1 MKLRLEGF
9 GDYWSAN
16 FLVRL
21 ELTRKRIF
29 YYEKLQFLM
38 TQLSEF
44 LINPRTK
51 INLKKINT
59 DYNGNLQKEQC
70 KIDLDELHLKMSKL
84 QYKLHAEKKQALLI
98 ILQAMDAGGKD
109 GTIRDVMHGFN
120 PQGCKVTSFRAPNEE
135 EIDHDFLW
143 RVHKKIPAK
152 GEIGIFNR
160 SHYGDVL
167 VVRIHNLVPKK
178 IWSKRYNHINDFE
191 KMLSEEGIKILKFY
205 LHISKKEQQKRLEQR
220 IVNPTKHWKIDEAD
234 FAERKFW
241 DKYMNAYEDVLEKC
255 STPWAPWY
263 IIPSDKKWY
272 RNLIVA
278 KIITKT
284 MEEMKLQFP
293 KSKMSIDKIQNLK
306 L

>member
-1 MKLRLEGF
+1 M
-9 GDYWSAN
+9 N
-16 FLVRL
+16 
-21 ELTRKRIF
+21 
-29 YYEKLQFLM
+29 
-38 TQLSEF
+38 QLSEF
-44 LINPRTK
+44 LINPGTK
-51 INLKKINT
+51 INLKKIST
-59 DYNGNLQKEQC
+59 DYNGNLQKEQS
-70 KIDLDELHLKMSKL
+70 KDDLDELHLKMSKL

-109 GTIRDVMHGFN
+109 GTIRDVMNGFN
-120 PQGCKVTSFRAPNEE
+120 PQGCKVTSFRAPHEE

-167 VVRIHNLVPKK
+167 VVRIHNLVPKE
-178 IWSKRYNHINDFE
+178 IWSKRYDHINYFE
-191 KMLSEEGIKILKFY
+191 KMLSDEGVKILKFY

-220 IVNPTKHWKIDEAD
+220 IANPTKHWKIDEAD

-241 DKYMNAYEDVLEKC
+241 DKYMDAYENVLEKC
-255 STPWAPWY
+255 STHWAPWY
-263 IIPSDKKWY
+263 VIPSDKKWY

-284 MEEMKLQFP
+284 MEEMKLQFS
-293 KSKMSIDKIQNLK
+293 KSKMDVDKIQNLK

>member
-1 MKLRLEGF
+1 M
-9 GDYWSAN
+9 N
-16 FLVRL
+16 
-21 ELTRKRIF
+21 
-29 YYEKLQFLM
+29 
-38 TQLSEF
+38 QLSEF
-44 LINPRTK
+44 LINPGTK
-51 INLKKINT
+51 INLKKTST
-59 DYNGNLQKEQC
+59 DYNGNLQKEQS

-120 PQGCKVTSFRAPNEE
+120 PQGCKVTSFRAPQGE

-178 IWSKRYNHINDFE
+178 IWSKRYDHVNDFE
-191 KMLSEEGIKILKFY
+191 KMLSDEGIKILKFY
-205 LHISKKEQQKRLEQR
+205 LHISKEEQQKRLEQR

-241 DKYMNAYEDVLEKC
+241 DKYMKAYEDVLEKC

-263 IIPSDKKWY
+263 VIPSDKKWY

-293 KSKMSIDKIQNLK
+293 KSKMGIDKIQNLK